1 MIDGFL
7 KPSVPH
13 PLCCGFLVFS
23 FFFCTAIFLD
33 DAPLWQVL
41 MTRRSLLIPVR
52 RELEFNK
59 QVITLNLR
67 MRRFLRPIKVLSP
80 L

>member
-1 MIDGFL
+1 MIDSFL
-7 KPSVPH
+7 EPSVPH
-13 PLCCGFLVFS
+13 PLCGGGAC
-23 FFFCTAIFLD
+23 FFFFSAIFL

-52 RELEFNK
+52 HELEFNT

-67 MRRFLRPIKVLSP
+67 MRRLLCPIKVLSP

>member
-1 MIDGFL
+1 MIDSFL

-13 PLCCGFLVFS
+13 PLCGGGV
-23 FFFCTAIFLD
+23 FFFSAIFLD

-67 MRRFLRPIKVLSP
+67 MRRLLRPIKVLSP

>member
-1 MIDGFL
+1 MIDSFL

-13 PLCCGFLVFS
+13 PLCDVG
-23 FFFCTAIFLD
+23 FFFFSAIFLD

-67 MRRFLRPIKVLSP
+67 MRRLLRPIKVLSP

>member
-1 MIDGFL
+1 MIDSFL

-13 PLCCGFLVFS
+13 PLCGGVFS
-23 FFFCTAIFLD
+23 FFIAIFLD

-67 MRRFLRPIKVLSP
+67 MRRLLCPIKVLSP